1 MVRELINVEAVDRSF
16 GAVDVLQDINLK
28 VNDGDRIGIVGHNGA
43 GKTTLLN
50 TISEQKQDTGDV
62 EFAPGIRL
70 AYLTQIR
77 DLESDST
84 IEEELGR
91 KGRQFQELEDEIAA
105 IEAQMV
111 DPSFYEGDWEPV
123 MERYT
128 ELQQTLAASGG
139 GNVAGIAKGILERL
153 GLDQHPMDMPVKKL
167 SGGEQAKL
175 ALARQ
180 LVGLNGIDVIFLDE
194 PTNHL
199 DIHTTEWLETFLTE
213 FKGAQLIVSHDR
225 YFLDQ
230 VCNRIVE
237 IDNLRAWPWKGNY
250 SQFLVQKE
258 ASEAALGDL
267 IANTEKKIAST
278 MGAMQQMKRANKYD
292 KSISAKHKMIERLQ
306 QELKALKARMP
317 KKRKPLILSLEAVDK
332 ASMDVLSVE
341 DATKT
346 FDGLERKIL
355 DNQSLEVR
363 KGDRIG
369 IVGGNG
375 QGKTTLLKLIN
386 GDEQLTSG
394 KMDLAPGCEIGYFHQ
409 DHATLDFNL
418 NPVEQIQ
425 KLRPDFQYGDIRAA
439 LGRFQFSN
447 EQVSTKL
454 SQLSGGERAR
464 VALLKLLLE
473 ENNLL
478 LMDEPTNHL
487 DMDSKA
493 TLDFNLN
500 PVEQIQKLRPDFQ
513 YGDIR
518 AALGRFQFSNE
529 QVSTKLSQLS
539 GGERARVALLK
550 LLLEE
555 NNLLLMDEPTNHL
568 DMDSKATLEE
578 ALINYTG
585 SLITVSHDRW
595 FLDQVVNRIWEL
607 QDGVVTVYYGNYTDY
622 VRAKKGLPPLAEG
635 EISDV

>member
-1 MVRELINVEAVDRSF
+1 MARELINVEAVDRSF
-16 GAVDVLQDINLK
+16 GAVDVLRDINIK

-50 TISEQKQDTGDV
+50 TISEQKQDTGDI

-91 KGRQFQELEDEIAA
+91 KGRQFQELEEEIAA

-111 DPSFYEGDWEPV
+111 DPAFYEGDWEPV
-123 MERYT
+123 MEHYAG
-128 ELQQTLAASGG
+128 LQQTLASSGG

-153 GLDQHPMDMPVKKL
+153 GLDKHPMDMAVNKL

-180 LVGLNGIDVIFLDE
+180 LVGLNGIDVMFLDE

-250 SQFLVQKE
+250 SQFLVQKT
-258 ASEAALGDL
+258 ASEKSLGEA
-267 IANTEKKIAST
+267 IANIEKKIQST
-278 MGAMQQMKRANKYD
+278 MGAMAQMKRANKYD
-292 KSISAKHKMIERLQ
+292 KSISAKHKMIERMQ
-306 QELKALKARMP
+306 QELKALRARVP
-317 KKRKPLILSLEAVDK
+317 KKRKPLILSLEATDK

-341 DATKT
+341 GGTKS
-346 FDGLERKIL
+346 FEGLDRKIL
-355 DNQSLEVR
+355 DNQFLEVR

-386 GDEQLTSG
+386 GDEKLTSG
-394 KMDLAPGCEIGYFHQ
+394 TMDLAPGCEIGYFHQ
-409 DHATLDFNL
+409 DHATLDFDL
-418 NPVEQIQ
+418 NPIEQIQ

-439 LGRFQFSN
+439 LGRFQFSS

-487 DMDSKA
+487 DMDSK
-493 TLDFNLN
+493 D
-500 PVEQIQKLRPDFQ
+500 
-513 YGDIR
+513 
-518 AALGRFQFSNE
+518 
-529 QVSTKLSQLS
+529 
-539 GGERARVALLK
+539 
-550 LLLEE
+550 
-555 NNLLLMDEPTNHL
+555 
-568 DMDSKATLEE
+568 TLEE
-578 ALINYTG
+578 ALVGYTG

-595 FLDQVVNRIWEL
+595 FLDQLVNRIWEL
-607 QDGVVTVYYGNYTDY
+607 QDVVVTVYYGNYTDY

-635 EISDV
+635 EISEV

>member
-1 MVRELINVEAVDRSF
+1 
-16 GAVDVLQDINLK
+16 
-28 VNDGDRIGIVGHNGA
+28 
-43 GKTTLLN
+43 
-50 TISEQKQDTGDV
+50 
-62 EFAPGIRL
+62 
-70 AYLTQIR
+70 
-77 DLESDST
+77 
-84 IEEELGR
+84 
-91 KGRQFQELEDEIAA
+91 
-105 IEAQMV
+105 MV
-111 DPSFYEGDWEPV
+111 DPAFYEGDWEPV

-128 ELQQTLAASGG
+128 ELQQTLASSGG

-153 GLDQHPMDMPVKKL
+153 GLDKHPMDMAVNKL

-258 ASEAALGDL
+258 ASEKSLGEA
-267 IANTEKKIAST
+267 IANIEKKIQST

-292 KSISAKHKMIERLQ
+292 KSISAKHKMIERMQ
-306 QELKALKARMP
+306 QELKALKARVP
-317 KKRKPLILSLEAVDK
+317 KKRKPLILSLEATDK
-332 ASMDVLSVE
+332 ASMDVLNIE
-341 DATKT
+341 GGTKA
-346 FDGLERKIL
+346 FEGLERKIL
-355 DNQSLEVR
+355 DNQYLEVR

-386 GDEQLTSG
+386 GDEKLTDG

-439 LGRFQFSN
+439 LGRFQFSS
-447 EQVSTKL
+447 EQVATKL

-487 DMDSKA
+487 DM
-493 TLDFNLN
+493 
-500 PVEQIQKLRPDFQ
+500 E
-513 YGDIR
+513 
-518 AALGRFQFSNE
+518 
-529 QVSTKLSQLS
+529 
-539 GGERARVALLK
+539 
-550 LLLEE
+550 
-555 NNLLLMDEPTNHL
+555 
-568 DMDSKATLEE
+568 SKATLEE
-578 ALINYTG
+578 ALVDYEG

-607 QDGVVTVYYGNYTDY
+607 QDGVVTVYYGTYTDY

-635 EISDV
+635 EVSEV

>member
-1 MVRELINVEAVDRSF
+1 VVRELIRIEGVDRSF
-16 GAVDVLQDINLK
+16 GPVDVLKDITFN

-50 TISEQKQDTGDV
+50 TISEQKQDVGDV
-62 EFAPGIRL
+62 ELAPGIRL

-77 DLESDST
+77 DLESTKT
-84 IEEELGR
+84 IEEELSR
-91 KGRQFQELEDEIAA
+91 KGRQFQELEEEIAS
-105 IEAQMV
+105 IEAQMI

-128 ELQQTLAASGG
+128 ELQQTLASSGG

-153 GLDQHPMDMPVKKL
+153 GLDKHPMEMPVAQL
-167 SGGEQAKL
+167 SGGEKAKL

-180 LVGLNGIDVIFLDE
+180 LVGLAGIDVIFLDE

-199 DIHTTEWLETFLTE
+199 DIQTTEWLESFLRD

-230 VCNRIVE
+230 VCTRIIE

-250 SQFLVQKE
+250 SQFITQKV
-258 ASEAALGDL
+258 ASESSLNDQ
-267 IANTEKKIAST
+267 IKTTEKKIQST
-278 MGAMQQMKRANKYD
+278 LGALQQMKRANKYD
-292 KSISAKHKMIERLQ
+292 KSISAKHKMVERLQ

-317 KKRKPLILSLEAVDK
+317 KKRKPLIIKLEAVEK
-332 ASMDVLSVE
+332 GSRDVLMIE
-341 DATKT
+341 DGTKT
-346 FDGLERKIL
+346 FEGLERPIL
-355 DNQSLEVR
+355 NNQSLEVR

-386 GDEQLTSG
+386 GEEKLDSG
-394 KMDLAPGCEIGYFHQ
+394 KLSLAPGAIIGYFHQ
-409 DHATLDFNL
+409 DHGTLDFSL
-418 NPVEQIQ
+418 NPIEQIQ

-439 LGRFQFSN
+439 LGRFQFKN
-447 EQVSTKL
+447 DQVETKL

-473 ENNLL
+473 DNNML

-487 DMDSKA
+487 DMESK
-493 TLDFNLN
+493 
-500 PVEQIQKLRPDFQ
+500 E
-513 YGDIR
+513 
-518 AALGRFQFSNE
+518 
-529 QVSTKLSQLS
+529 
-539 GGERARVALLK
+539 
-550 LLLEE
+550 
-555 NNLLLMDEPTNHL
+555 
-568 DMDSKATLEE
+568 TLEE
-578 ALINYTG
+578 ALINYEG
-585 SLITVSHDRW
+585 SLVTVSHDRW

-607 QDGVVTVYYGNYTDY
+607 ENGVITVYYGNYTDY
-622 VRAKKGLPPLAEG
+622 IRAKKGLPPLGED
-635 EISDV
+635 EISEV

>member
-1 MVRELINVEAVDRSF
+1 MARELINVEAVDRSF
-16 GAVDVLQDINLK
+16 GAVDVLRDINIK

-50 TISEQKQDTGDV
+50 TISEQKQDTGDI

-84 IEEELGR
+84 IEDELGR
-91 KGRQFQELEDEIAA
+91 KGRQFQELEEEIAA

-111 DPSFYEGDWEPV
+111 DPAFYEGDWEPV
-123 MERYT
+123 MEHYT
-128 ELQQTLAASGG
+128 QLQQTLASSGG

-153 GLDQHPMDMPVKKL
+153 GLDKHPMEMAVNKL

-199 DIHTTEWLETFLTE
+199 DIQTTEWLETFLTE

-250 SQFLVQKE
+250 SQFLVQKV
-258 ASEAALGDL
+258 ASEKSLGEA
-267 IANTEKKIAST
+267 IANIEKKIQST
-278 MGAMQQMKRANKYD
+278 MGAMAQMKRANKYD
-292 KSISAKHKMIERLQ
+292 KSISAKHKMIERMQ
-306 QELKALKARMP
+306 QELKALRARVP
-317 KKRKPLILSLEAVDK
+317 KKRKPLILSLEATDK
-332 ASMDVLSVE
+332 ASMDVLQVE
-341 DATKT
+341 GGTKA
-346 FDGLERKIL
+346 FEGLDRKIL
-355 DNQSLEVR
+355 DNQFLEVR

-386 GDEQLTSG
+386 GDEKLTSG
-394 KMDLAPGCEIGYFHQ
+394 TMDLAPGCEIGYFHQ
-409 DHATLDFNL
+409 DHATLDFDL

-439 LGRFQFSN
+439 LGRFQFSS
-447 EQVSTKL
+447 EQVATKL

-487 DMDSKA
+487 DM
-493 TLDFNLN
+493 
-500 PVEQIQKLRPDFQ
+500 E
-513 YGDIR
+513 
-518 AALGRFQFSNE
+518 
-529 QVSTKLSQLS
+529 
-539 GGERARVALLK
+539 
-550 LLLEE
+550 
-555 NNLLLMDEPTNHL
+555 
-568 DMDSKATLEE
+568 SKATLEE
-578 ALINYTG
+578 ALVGYTG

-635 EISDV
+635 EISEI

>member
-1 MVRELINVEAVDRSF
+1 MARELINVEAVDRSF
-16 GAVDVLQDINLK
+16 GAVDVLKDINIK

-50 TISEQKQDTGDV
+50 TISEQKQDTGDI

-77 DLESDST
+77 DLESNSS
-84 IEEELGR
+84 IEDELGR
-91 KGRQFQELEDEIAA
+91 KGRQFQELEEEIAA

-128 ELQQTLAASGG
+128 ELQQTLASSGG

-153 GLDQHPMDMPVKKL
+153 GLDKHPMDMAVNKL

-180 LVGLNGIDVIFLDE
+180 LVGLSGIDVIFLDE

-258 ASEAALGDL
+258 ASEKSLGEA
-267 IANTEKKIAST
+267 IANIEKKIQST

-292 KSISAKHKMIERLQ
+292 KSISAKHKMIERMQ
-306 QELKALKARMP
+306 QELKALKARVP
-317 KKRKPLILSLEAVDK
+317 KKRKPLILSLEATDK
-332 ASMDVLSVE
+332 ASMDVLSI
-341 DATKT
+341 DGGTKA

-386 GDEQLTSG
+386 GDENLTGG

-439 LGRFQFSN
+439 LGRFQFSS
-447 EQVSTKL
+447 EQVATKL

-487 DMDSKA
+487 DM
-493 TLDFNLN
+493 
-500 PVEQIQKLRPDFQ
+500 E
-513 YGDIR
+513 
-518 AALGRFQFSNE
+518 
-529 QVSTKLSQLS
+529 
-539 GGERARVALLK
+539 
-550 LLLEE
+550 
-555 NNLLLMDEPTNHL
+555 
-568 DMDSKATLEE
+568 SKATLEE
-578 ALINYTG
+578 ALVNYSG

-607 QDGVVTVYYGNYTDY
+607 QDGVVKVYYGNYTDY

-635 EISDV
+635 EVSEV

>member
-1 MVRELINVEAVDRSF
+1 MARELINVEAVDRSF
-16 GAVDVLQDINLK
+16 GAVDVLRDINIK

-50 TISEQKQDTGDV
+50 TISEQKQDTGDI

-84 IEEELGR
+84 IEDELGR
-91 KGRQFQELEDEIAA
+91 KGRQFQELEEEIAA

-111 DPSFYEGDWEPV
+111 DPAFYEGDWEPV
-123 MERYT
+123 MEHYT
-128 ELQQTLAASGG
+128 QLQQTLASSGG

-153 GLDQHPMDMPVKKL
+153 GLDKHPMEMAVNKL

-199 DIHTTEWLETFLTE
+199 DIQTTEWLETFLTE

-250 SQFLVQKE
+250 SQFLVQKV
-258 ASEAALGDL
+258 ASEKSLGEA
-267 IANTEKKIAST
+267 IANIEKKIQST
-278 MGAMQQMKRANKYD
+278 MGAMAQMKRANKYD
-292 KSISAKHKMIERLQ
+292 KSISAKHKMIERMQ
-306 QELKALKARMP
+306 QELKALRARVP
-317 KKRKPLILSLEAVDK
+317 KKRKPLILSLEATDK
-332 ASMDVLSVE
+332 ASMDVLQVE
-341 DATKT
+341 GGTKA
-346 FDGLERKIL
+346 FEGLDRKIL
-355 DNQSLEVR
+355 DNQFLEVR

-386 GDEQLTSG
+386 GDEKLTSG
-394 KMDLAPGCEIGYFHQ
+394 TMDLAPGCEIGYFHQ
-409 DHATLDFNL
+409 DHATLDFDL

-439 LGRFQFSN
+439 LGRFQFSS
-447 EQVSTKL
+447 EQVATKL

-487 DMDSKA
+487 DM
-493 TLDFNLN
+493 
-500 PVEQIQKLRPDFQ
+500 E
-513 YGDIR
+513 
-518 AALGRFQFSNE
+518 
-529 QVSTKLSQLS
+529 
-539 GGERARVALLK
+539 
-550 LLLEE
+550 
-555 NNLLLMDEPTNHL
+555 
-568 DMDSKATLEE
+568 SKATLEE
-578 ALINYTG
+578 ALVGYTG

>member
-1 MVRELINVEAVDRSF
+1 MARELINVEAVDRSF
-16 GAVDVLQDINLK
+16 GAVDVLRDINIK

-50 TISEQKQDTGDV
+50 TISEQKQDTGDI

-91 KGRQFQELEDEIAA
+91 KGRQFQELEEEIAA

-111 DPSFYEGDWEPV
+111 DPAFYEGDWEPV
-123 MERYT
+123 MEHYA
-128 ELQQTLAASGG
+128 ELQQTLASSGG

-153 GLDQHPMDMPVKKL
+153 GLDKHPMDMAVNKL

-180 LVGLNGIDVIFLDE
+180 LVGLNGIDVMFLDE

-237 IDNLRAWPWKGNY
+237 VDNLRAWPWKGNY
-250 SQFLVQKE
+250 SQFLVQKT
-258 ASEAALGDL
+258 ASEKSLGEA
-267 IANTEKKIAST
+267 IANIEKKIQAT
-278 MGAMQQMKRANKYD
+278 MGAMAQMKRANKYD
-292 KSISAKHKMIERLQ
+292 KSISAKHKMIERMQ
-306 QELKALKARMP
+306 QELKALRARVP
-317 KKRKPLILSLEAVDK
+317 KKRKPLILSLEATDK

-341 DATKT
+341 GGTKS
-346 FDGLERKIL
+346 FEGLDRKIL
-355 DNQSLEVR
+355 DNQFLEVR

-386 GDEQLTSG
+386 GDEKLTSG
-394 KMDLAPGCEIGYFHQ
+394 TMDLAPGCEIGYFHQ
-409 DHATLDFNL
+409 DHATLDFDL
-418 NPVEQIQ
+418 NPIEQIQ

-439 LGRFQFSN
+439 LGRFQFSS

-487 DMDSKA
+487 DMDSK
-493 TLDFNLN
+493 D
-500 PVEQIQKLRPDFQ
+500 
-513 YGDIR
+513 
-518 AALGRFQFSNE
+518 
-529 QVSTKLSQLS
+529 
-539 GGERARVALLK
+539 
-550 LLLEE
+550 
-555 NNLLLMDEPTNHL
+555 
-568 DMDSKATLEE
+568 TLEE
-578 ALINYTG
+578 ALVGYTG

-635 EISDV
+635 EVSEV